1 MRKISSGGSFC
12 CGLGVLLLLAVG
24 RTNAADWPQWLGPGR
39 NGVSAEAV
47 APWKGAPKVVWR
59 QKVYQS
65 FSSPIVADG
74 IVFIHT
80 CVKDKDIEKV
90 IALDAATGQ
99 RRWHDTYPRA
109 KYRSQLGAGPRATPS
124 VADGKLVTYG
134 ITGALTCYEARTGA
148 RLWQVNP
155 YESNKL
161 TLPRFGVCS
170 SPILTGGR
178 AVVLVGGAGF
188 AVAAYNLSNGKLA
201 WKALDEP
208 AGSASP
214 TLLPGTSPGSEEQI
228 VAQTTLRLAG
238 LSPKDGKTRWEQ
250 PLVFEPSGVSP
261 TPFVAS
267 DLLFCTTQDSGTI
280 AVTLPGKGHA
290 EPSVKWRKADFSG
303 YFSTGTVGPEETVLI
318 VTNALAPLP
327 RADLR
332 CLDPATGNELWKKE
346 NLGYFHFAVMSVA
359 DGKVLILDDGGT
371 LLLAEA
377 TRKGYREL
385 AKSKVCLGTFN
396 SPALANGRLFVR
408 DNAEVI
414 CLDLSAPATK
424 AATTAAKT
432 P

>member
-1 MRKISSGGSFC
+1 MRRLWFAGSLLT
-12 CGLGVLLLLAVG
+12 GLIGLLALGMG
-24 RTNAADWPQWLGPGR
+24 RADSADWPQWLGPNR

-47 APWKGAPKVVWR
+47 APWKGSPKVVWR
-59 QKVYQS
+59 QKIYQS
-65 FSSPIVADG
+65 FSSPVVADG
-74 IVFIHT
+74 LVFVHT
-80 CVKDKDIEKV
+80 CVVDKDIEEV
-90 IALDAATGQ
+90 IALDAATGKQ
-99 RRWHDTYPRA
+99 RWRDSYPRA
-109 KYRSQLGAGPRATPS
+109 KYRSQLGTGPRATPT

-134 ITGALTCYEARTGA
+134 ITGVLTCYEARSGA
-148 RLWQVNP
+148 RLWQTNP

-188 AVAAYNLSNGKLA
+188 AVAAYELKDGKLA

-208 AGSASP
+208 AGSATP
-214 TLLPGTSPGSEEQI
+214 TVLPPSSPGAEEQI

-238 LSPKDGKTRWEQ
+238 LNSKDGKTRWEQ

-267 DLLFCTTQDSGTI
+267 DLLFCTTQDNGTI

-290 EPSVKWRKADFSG
+290 EPSVKWQKADFSG
-303 YFSTGTVGPEETVLI
+303 YFSTGTVGPEGTVLI

-332 CLDPATGNELWKKE
+332 CLEPATGKELWKKG
-346 NLGYFHFAVMSVA
+346 NLGYFHFSVMAVA

-371 LLLAEA
+371 LLLAEV
-377 TRKGYREL
+377 TRKGFLEL
-385 AKSKVCLGTFN
+385 AKSKVCHGTFN
-396 SPALANGRLFVR
+396 SPALANGRLYVR
-408 DNAEVI
+408 DNAEVT
-414 CLDLSAPATK
+414 CLDVRASAAK
-424 AATTAAKT
+424 APTTAAKA